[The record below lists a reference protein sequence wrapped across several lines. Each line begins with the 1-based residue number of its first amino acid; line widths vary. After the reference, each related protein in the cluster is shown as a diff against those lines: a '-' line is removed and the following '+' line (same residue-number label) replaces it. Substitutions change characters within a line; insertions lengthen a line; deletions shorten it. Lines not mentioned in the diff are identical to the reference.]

1 MCKECERGETDT
13 AQGRYLSRHEGHH
26 IGILWWY
33 RYRYTQSG
41 SMSGHFTKSTRYA
54 SAGT

>member
-1 MCKECERGETDT
+1 MRPIPPKDATFLGMKV
-13 AQGRYLSRHEGHH
+13 
-26 IGILWWY
+26 IILTSYWHTVVVSLPQP
-33 RYRYTQSG
+33 YTQSG